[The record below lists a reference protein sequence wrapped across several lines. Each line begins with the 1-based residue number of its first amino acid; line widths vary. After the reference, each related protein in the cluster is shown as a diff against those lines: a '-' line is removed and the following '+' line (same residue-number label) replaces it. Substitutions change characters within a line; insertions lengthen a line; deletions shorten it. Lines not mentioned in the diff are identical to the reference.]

1 MAVREFDLSMARQ
14 FAMITIEEI
23 RSIAL
28 SLPRVTE
35 ALVRDRVKF
44 RVGAIVWL
52 AFSRDEQ
59 SIGFAFPK
67 EERDSLIA
75 SNPTVFFLPKPSE
88 LKYNWC
94 ELHLA
99 HFEPIDLP
107 AFIIDAWSLAVPK
120 RVSAQVRTSS
130 SPRRALTQDR

>member
-1 MAVREFDLSMARQ
+1 MAVREFGLSMACQ
-14 FAMITIEEI
+14 FAMITVDEI
-23 RSIAL
+23 RPIAL

-59 SIGFAFPK
+59 TMGFAFPK

-75 SNPTVFFLPKPSE
+75 SSPTVFFLPKPSE

-94 ELHLA
+94 ELNLA
-99 HFEPIDLP
+99 HFEPVDLP
-107 AFIIDAWSLAVPK
+107 AFIVDAWSLAVPK
-120 RVSAQVRTSS
+120 RVSKQVRTLS
-130 SPRRALTQDR
+130 SPQCALTQDR